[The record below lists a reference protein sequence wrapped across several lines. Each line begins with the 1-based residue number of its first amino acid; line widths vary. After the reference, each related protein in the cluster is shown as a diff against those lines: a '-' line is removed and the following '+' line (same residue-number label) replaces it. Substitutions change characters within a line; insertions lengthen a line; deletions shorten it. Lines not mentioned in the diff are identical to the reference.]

1 MRLNAIRLALLLV
14 YIVSLVAL
22 LGAGT
27 GQTSN
32 PPPISNQYDG
42 QVFIA
47 DEPAEDGIEIF
58 ARILDYQSN
67 IPREGFDVAQVV
79 QVSGERYERMIV
91 SPSDVSFVGE
101 KITFHATF
109 GFGDV
114 QAEETAVFRQVNLVT
129 GEWLNNTLDLHF
141 QEAPPAAPMPTPT
154 PTPTITPTPLP
165 TPVLPIPGDP
175 SVTQIPRIA
184 LIAGMIALVAG
195 GSILFL
201 VRRRN
206 AV

>member
-1 MRLNAIRLALLLV
+1 MLATSKSGTLLLV
-14 YIVSLVAL
+14 ANTLIIS
-22 LGAGT
+22 
-27 GQTSN
+27 
-32 PPPISNQYDG
+32 PPEDS
-42 QVFIA
+42 FI
-47 DEPAEDGIEIF
+47 GK
-58 ARILDYQSN
+58 R
-67 IPREGFDVAQVV
+67 
-79 QVSGERYERMIV
+79 
-91 SPSDVSFVGE
+91 
-101 KITFHATF
+101 ITFHATR

-114 QAEETAVFRQVNLVT
+114 QADETAIFVQVNLT
-129 GEWLNNTLDLHF
+129 TSAGLNNVLDLKF
-141 QEAPPAAPMPTPT
+141 PEAPPAAPVPTPT
-154 PTPTITPTPLP
+154 PTPTVTPTPLP